1 MTILHVFLLSLIQGV
16 TEFLPVSSSAHLAL
30 YNKFVIG
37 LQSDLSLDIAMHLGS
52 LLAVILLIAKPVKE
66 NAFTILE
73 KNGAKKSITLI
84 VLATLPLV
92 FMALLLEYAR
102 IIDLTGQLEIIAF
115 TNIIFALLLFISD
128 RKISR
133 RKLSNISIKDAI
145 VIGIW
150 QSFAVFPGTRRS
162 GASITGSR
170 FLGFD
175 RKDAIII
182 SVVLSIPSIA
192 LSSAYIALKFFNNPS
207 KIEIA
212 FVAYGVLFSFI
223 ISFVVLKFFIKL
235 GENFSFTPFVI
246 YRTFLGL
253 AILAF
258 LYIYP

>member
-16 TEFLPVSSSAHLAL
+16 TEFLPVSSSAHLVL

-66 NAFTILE
+66 NTFTILE
-73 KNGAKKSITLI
+73 KNGINKSVFLM

-92 FMALLLEYAR
+92 FMGLLLEYVR
-102 IIDLTGQLEIIAF
+102 IIDLTGQLEIVAF

-145 VIGIW
+145 IIGIW
-150 QSFAVFPGTRRS
+150 QSFAVFPGTSRS
-162 GASITGSR
+162 GASITGAR
-170 FLGFD
+170 FLSFN

-192 LSSAYIALKFFNNPS
+192 LSSAYIALKLFNDPS
-207 KIEIA
+207 NIDFS
-212 FVAYGVLFSFI
+212 FVTYGVLFSFI
-223 ISFVVLKFFIKL
+223 ISFAVLKFFIKL
-235 GENFSFTPFVI
+235 GETFSFTPFVI

-253 AILAF
+253 AILAV

>member
-37 LQSDLSLDIAMHLGS
+37 LQSDLSLEIAMHLGS

-66 NAFTILE
+66 NTFTILE
-73 KNGAKKSITLI
+73 KNGAKKSLTLY

-92 FMALLLEYAR
+92 FMALLLEYTR
-102 IIDLTGQLEIIAF
+102 IIDLTWQLEIIAF

-133 RKLSNISIKDAI
+133 RKLPNISAKDALI
-145 VIGIW
+145 IGIW
-150 QSFAVFPGTRRS
+150 QSFAVFPGTSRS
-162 GASITGSR
+162 GACITGAR
-170 FLGFD
+170 FLSFD
-175 RKDAIII
+175 RRDAIII
-182 SVVLSIPSIA
+182 SIVLSIPSIA
-192 LSSAYIALKFFNNPS
+192 LSSAYIALKIFNNPS
-207 KIEIA
+207 NINIS
-212 FVAYGVLFSFI
+212 FVTYGVLFSFI
-223 ISFVVLKFFIKL
+223 ISFAVLKFFIKL
-235 GENFSFTPFVI
+235 GETFSFTPFVI

-253 AILAF
+253 AILAV

>member
-1 MTILHVFLLSLIQGV
+1 MSILHVFLLSLIQGV

-66 NAFTILE
+66 NTFTILE
-73 KNGAKKSITLI
+73 KNGAMKSIVLI

-92 FMALLLEYAR
+92 FMALMLEYAR
-102 IIDLTGQLEIIAF
+102 IIDLTGRLEIIAF

-133 RKLSNISIKDAI
+133 RKLSNISAKDALI
-145 VIGIW
+145 IGIW
-150 QSFAVFPGTRRS
+150 QSFAVFPGTSRS
-162 GASITGSR
+162 GASITGAR
-170 FLGFD
+170 FLSFD

-182 SVVLSIPSIA
+182 SVVLSIPSIV
-192 LSSAYIALKFFNNPS
+192 LSSAYIAFKFFNNPS
-207 KIEIA
+207 NIEIS
-212 FVAYGVLFSFI
+212 FVTYGALFSFI
-223 ISFVVLKFFIKL
+223 ISFAVLKFFIKL
-235 GENFSFTPFVI
+235 GETFSFTPFVI

-253 AILAF
+253 AILAV